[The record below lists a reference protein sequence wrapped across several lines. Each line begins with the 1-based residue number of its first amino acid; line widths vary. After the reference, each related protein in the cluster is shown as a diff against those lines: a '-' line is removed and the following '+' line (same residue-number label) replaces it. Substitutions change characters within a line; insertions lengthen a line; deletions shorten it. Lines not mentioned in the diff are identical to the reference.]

1 MSRLKTLLV
10 LNFGIYE
17 SLRCEKP
24 ILFSIPQSGSVGNDW
39 DCLTNGQIRWPIVS
53 GLLVVDY

>member
-17 SLRCEKP
+17 SLWCEKP
-24 ILFSIPQSGSVGNDW
+24 ILFSIPQNGSVGNDW

-53 GLLVVDY
+53 SLLVVDY